1 MHLRTA
7 AKCAWLDGLACMYGW
22 MDGEEWLGITSSM
35 AAMPHGTQKIGHE
48 RKMASGQ
55 KHLM

>member
-1 MHLRTA
+1 
-7 AKCAWLDGLACMYGW
+7 MYGW
-22 MDGEEWLGITSSM
+22 MDGEEWLGIASSM
-35 AAMPHGTQKIGHE
+35 AVMPHGTQKIGHE